1 MPMADVPHQWLAVLA
16 LLALLPVAVYFA
28 ANTDLVVALT
38 FVNVVLIAA
47 MLYRFF
53 VPDGDGR
60 EAEHA

>member
-1 MPMADVPHQWLAVLA
+1 MLMADVPHRWLAVLA

-38 FVNVVLIAA
+38 FVNVALIAA

-53 VPDGDGR
+53 TPDDDQHVS
-60 EAEHA
+60 EHA